1 MNEIILNGVSSST
14 ISGLIITELPP
25 VTKPKIRVNTE
36 EIDGRDGDIITRL
49 GYSAYDKTFT
59 IGLSYGYDVNQIIK
73 YFSSSGTV
81 IFSNENTKYY
91 NYQIL
96 EQIDFDKLIRFKTA
110 TVTMHVQP
118 FKYSATET
126 TLTFSTGLLSIPTYS
141 EDISGI
147 SLSAGNE
154 AIAIDGTASADAEF
168 YIPIDELE
176 LPVGEYTL
184 NAYASGTNSNLC
196 EIRLINGTPTD
207 ENSFG
212 GGSITPI
219 GDTNVYIS
227 ETLESVKSFDYI
239 YVKIPDES
247 AVNFGVNVSLVKIGE
262 RTVNVTNS
270 GNYISRPTMTVYGA
284 GNIRLGIDNNQVFNI
299 NLGTDGYIT
308 ISGSEMQATKNGI
321 LKNRLVLGDYEN
333 FILSPGVNQI
343 SFSGDVIELEI
354 NEYSRWL

>member
-14 ISGLIITELPP
+14 IDGLIIMSLPP
-25 VTKPKIRVNTE
+25 ITKPKMRVNTE
-36 EIDGRDGDIITRL
+36 EIDGRDGDITTNL

-81 IFSNENTKYY
+81 TFSNESAKYY
-91 NYQIL
+91 NYRIL

-118 FKYSATET
+118 FKYSVTET
-126 TLTFSTGLLSIPTYS
+126 TQTFNTGLISMPIYNDTV
-141 EDISGI
+141 SGI
-147 SLSAGNE
+147 TLSAGNE
-154 AIAIDGTASADAEF
+154 TVTVDGTASADAEF
-168 YIPIDELE
+168 YIPISEIDLA
-176 LPVGEYTL
+176 VGEYTL
-184 NAYASGTNSNLC
+184 NAYASGTNPNLC

-212 GGSITPI
+212 GGSIVPT

-247 AVNFGVNVSLVKIGE
+247 TVNFGVNISLVKIGE
-262 RTVNVTNS
+262 RTVNITNS
-270 GNYISRPTMTVYGA
+270 GNYTSRPTMTIYGA
-284 GNIRLGIDNNQVFNI
+284 GDIRLGIDNNQIFSI
-299 NLGTDGYIT
+299 SLGTDGYIT
-308 ISGSEMQATKNGI
+308 IDGSEMQATKNGI

-333 FILSPGVNQI
+333 FVLYPGANQI
-343 SFSGDVIELEI
+343 SFSGDVIGLEI
-354 NEYSRWL
+354 NKYSRWL